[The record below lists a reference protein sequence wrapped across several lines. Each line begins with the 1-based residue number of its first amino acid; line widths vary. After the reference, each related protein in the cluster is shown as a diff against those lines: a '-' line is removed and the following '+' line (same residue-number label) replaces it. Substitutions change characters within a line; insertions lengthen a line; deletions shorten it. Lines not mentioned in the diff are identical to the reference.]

1 MPPAAHLVG
10 SYSGNIWSC
19 SLAEY
24 SARRNFPDRGPTALR
39 ANQENQ
45 VIFVK
50 ILLRY
55 PLRTLNNRRV
65 RLWNNG
71 VAACR
76 PFLDFGPA
84 IKRILGHPQGMMY
97 GKVGTTELQ
106 ALEYSDRCIRSNWL
120 PGATWRRQA
129 QRLFIDSGVFPA
141 ERDEFEFFLNT
152 YKKSIQKLDA
162 ICLWQ
167 DRGTFLQ
174 EYESA
179 IAGHLCPLAYQIDSA
194 VFSPFHIYEY
204 LKNVKLLVV
213 SPFIKSMRAQLDKL
227 PDVFGK
233 YSCASSLKDMRE
245 RCEFVRCPFF
255 SYLEKSPFSS
265 WREGLLKMTDEIL
278 QHQFDLALI
287 GAGAWSVPLLANLKS
302 AGRKGLHT
310 GGSTQ
315 LFFGIRGKRWEQKG
329 YNYFN
334 QYWISPLPEDTPK
347 DYKIKEDGC
356 YW

>member
-1 MPPAAHLVG
+1 M
-10 SYSGNIWSC
+10 
-19 SLAEY
+19 
-24 SARRNFPDRGPTALR
+24 
-39 ANQENQ
+39 
-45 VIFVK
+45 K
-50 ILLRY
+50 ILRRY

-65 RLWNNG
+65 QFWGNDVEKSKPVLG
-71 VAACR
+71 IE
-76 PFLDFGPA
+76 PS
-84 IKRILGHPQGMMY
+84 IKRILGHPHGMMY
-97 GKVGTTELQ
+97 GKIGTTELQ
-106 ALEYSDRCIRSNWL
+106 ALEYSDRLIRSSWL

-129 QRLFIDSGVFPA
+129 RRLFIDSGVFP
-141 ERDEFEFFLNT
+141 EKRDEFEFFLTT
-152 YKKSIQKLDA
+152 YKESIQKLDA

-174 EYESA
+174 AYESA
-179 IAGHLCPLAYQIDSA
+179 IADHLCPLAYQIDSA
-194 VFSPFHIYEY
+194 VFSPFHIYGY
-204 LKNVKLLVV
+204 LENVKLLVV
-213 SPFIKSMRAQLDKL
+213 SPFVKSMKRQIDKL

-233 YSCASSLKDMRE
+233 YSWAQSLKDMRQ

-255 SYLEKSPFSS
+255 SYLEKSPFFS
-265 WREGLLKMTDEIL
+265 WREGLAKMTADIL

-287 GAGAWSVPLLANLKS
+287 GAGAWSLPLLANLKS

-315 LFFGIRGKRWEQKG
+315 LFFGIRGRRWEPQNG